1 MHGLRIDLTRNK
13 VTRKHRWRIWKGS
26 RIIGAATQGYHNRS
40 ECYDNLQ
47 EVTGGHLAAL
57 QDGLVLVRPQYY
69 GDATVNET
77 IPVRE
82 KGDG

>member
-13 VTRKHRWRIWKGS
+13 VTRKHRWRLWKGS
-26 RIIGAATQGYHNRS
+26 RIIGAATQGYHNKA
-40 ECYDNLQ
+40 ECYENLQ
-47 EVTGGHLAAL
+47 EVMGGRLATL
-57 QDGLVLVRPQYY
+57 QIGLVLLRPRYL
-69 GDATVNET
+69 DDTATVER